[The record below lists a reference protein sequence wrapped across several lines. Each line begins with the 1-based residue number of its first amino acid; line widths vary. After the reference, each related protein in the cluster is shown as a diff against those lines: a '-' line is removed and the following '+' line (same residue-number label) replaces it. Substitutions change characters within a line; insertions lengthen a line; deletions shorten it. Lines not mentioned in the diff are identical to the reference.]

1 MGVANEELGE
11 SYLESLESALAD
23 ELSFTFDFEQ
33 LDSKDLGTV
42 HRSPVWSKCW
52 SKSMFQDFKD
62 TRTLF
67 QDYVFLVIASP

>member
-1 MGVANEELGE
+1 MGAANEELNE

-42 HRSPVWSKCW
+42 HGLDCDRHVSDLGAPWS
-52 SKSMFQDFKD
+52 SG
-62 TRTLF
+62 LA
-67 QDYVFLVIASP
+67 DYFYNCDQN